1 MTGPGRSVKRG
12 RRPLAVPVRGSAG
25 RRRKENTR
33 HSPEERGSALVELT
47 WLGLLLLIPL
57 VYVVITIIT
66 VQRSAYGATEAVR
79 SAGRAFVLAP
89 DVASAQARAY
99 AAARLA
105 MHDQGVVLHPAD
117 LTLLCHPTAESCLL
131 PGSTVEVRIDL
142 HVNLPLVP
150 AFSGSSTASIAVN
163 CSHVEPYGVYRE
175 GAQ

>member
-1 MTGPGRSVKRG
+1 MQTGRPSVVPERG
-12 RRPLAVPVRGSAG
+12 AAG
-25 RRRKENTR
+25 RRRKVDNLGAADEF
-33 HSPEERGSALVELT
+33 GSALVELT

-66 VQRSAYGATEAVR
+66 VQRSAYGATEAAR

-89 DVASAQARAY
+89 DVRTAEARAY

-117 LTLLCHPTAESCLL
+117 LIILCHPTRGSCLR
-131 PGSTVEVRIDL
+131 PGSTVEVRIALD
-142 HVNLPLVP
+142 VNLPLVP
-150 AFSGSSTASIAVN
+150 VLSGHFAASIAVN
-163 CSHVEPYGVYRE
+163 CSHIEPYGVYRE